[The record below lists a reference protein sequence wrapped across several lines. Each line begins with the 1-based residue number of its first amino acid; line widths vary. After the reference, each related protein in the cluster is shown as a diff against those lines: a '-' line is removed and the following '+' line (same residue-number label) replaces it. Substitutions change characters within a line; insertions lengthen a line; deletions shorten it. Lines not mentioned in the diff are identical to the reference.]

1 MSVTGEQGSRGMSD
15 ESAGGAPS
23 DAESVEAG
31 LSPGT
36 EGNGPYVSDGLPER
50 ELFGD
55 RRALAEKFAERLLT
69 DGVQRG
75 LIGPREGERLWERHL
90 YNSAVLAEL
99 LPEGATV
106 VDVGSG
112 AGLPGIPLGI
122 ARPDLEITLLEPM
135 ARRVT
140 WLEEIADELGLPL
153 MVVRGRAEETS
164 TRSRLYDFDYVV
176 ARAVSSLDRL
186 AEWCLP
192 LLRPGGWLLA
202 QKGASAVEEL
212 ERDRASIERRGG
224 ERAVVRE
231 CGAATL
237 RTPANVVAVR
247 RAETPESGAA
257 GRKVNGSRARRA
269 DNRRKRKER

>member
-1 MSVTGEQGSRGMSD
+1 MSD
-15 ESAGGAPS
+15 ESAS
-23 DAESVEAG
+23 DAEPVEGG
-31 LSPGT
+31 LPPGG
-36 EGNGPYVSDGLPER
+36 EGDDPHVLDGLPER

-99 LPEGATV
+99 LPEGTTV

-153 MVVRGRAEETS
+153 TVVRGRAEDTS

-202 QKGASAVEEL
+202 QKGASALGEL
-212 ERDRASIERRGG
+212 ERDRTSIERRGG
-224 ERAVVRE
+224 ERTVVRE

-237 RTPANVVAVR
+237 RTPANVVAIR
-247 RAETPESGAA
+247 RAEAPKPGAA

-269 DNRRKRKER
+269 ENRRKRKE